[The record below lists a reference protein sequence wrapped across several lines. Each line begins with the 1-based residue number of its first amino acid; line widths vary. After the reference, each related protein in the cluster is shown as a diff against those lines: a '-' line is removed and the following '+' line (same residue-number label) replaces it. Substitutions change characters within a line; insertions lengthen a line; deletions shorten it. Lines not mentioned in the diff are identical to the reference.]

1 MRKREIIRSTLFK
14 NYEER
19 IRKKK
24 LSRKKNYLEETEM
37 NEETIKEFKQQK
49 LIWQKENQPFN

>member
-24 LSRKKNYLEETEM
+24 LLRKKNYLEETEM

-49 LIWQKENQPFN
+49 LI